1 MRTAR
6 HLQVVTSDGQ
16 PIENTC
22 HHRSR
27 DLLHL
32 SQAGLTEV
40 EEVFLQVFRRL
51 CESLSDGTECGR
63 RAAQELAE
71 RELGKRNGLGLIGLT
86 EDLLDAIRTER
97 CDNFSFMP
105 TECPV
110 CSRFLSEEELVTLN
124 LLRVAQ
130 HGDDVAL
137 ANQAELMTAG
147 GSAESTTIAALALG
161 CFLGRAAYR
170 PVQSNQ
176 ARSGQTESLPL
187 RNYD

>member
-16 PIENTC
+16 PLENTC
-22 HHRSR
+22 HYRSR

-32 SQAGLTEV
+32 SRAGLTEI
-40 EEVFLQVFRRL
+40 EEVFLQVFRHL
-51 CESLSDGTECGR
+51 CESLSSENEFGR
-63 RAAQELAE
+63 RAAHELAD
-71 RELGKRNGLGLIGLT
+71 REFGERNGLDLIGLT

-97 CDNFSFMP
+97 CGDFSFMP

-110 CSRFLSEEELVTLN
+110 CSRFLSEEELITLN

-130 HGDDVAL
+130 HSDDVAL

-161 CFLGRAAYR
+161 RFLGRSAYL
-170 PVQSNQ
+170 PIQSNQ
-176 ARSGQTESLPL
+176 ARPAQAESLPL